1 MYQISTQEIE
11 DVFRDSYGNIYNR
24 SVFKISKTGMA
35 HLKQY
40 LGHAMMLD
48 CIKEFNSRLNQ
59 SLDFQKPFA
68 YRTNS
73 GYASGQ
79 EFFYNVG
86 FGVINIQLYNTS
98 YKSNQFYI
106 HAFPFYVSS
115 RRCGK
120 LLYSPNQPL
129 SPSLESDILDMLEK
143 QVHFINRAQQVA
155 DSSLHA
161 FIHRAP

>member
-1 MYQISTQEIE
+1 MHQISTQEIE

-40 LGHAMMLD
+40 LGNTALLD
-48 CIKEFNSRLNQ
+48 CIKEFNSRLTQ
-59 SLDFQKPFA
+59 SLDFEKPFA
-68 YRTNS
+68 YRTNC

-79 EFFYNVG
+79 DFFYNVG
-86 FGVINIQLYNTS
+86 FGVINIQLYNTG

-106 HAFPFYVSS
+106 YAYPFYVS

-120 LLYSPNQPL
+120 LLSSNNPSL
-129 SPSLESDILDMLEK
+129 APSLESDILDMLEK

-155 DSSLHA
+155 DDSLHA
-161 FIHRAP
+161 FIHRTP